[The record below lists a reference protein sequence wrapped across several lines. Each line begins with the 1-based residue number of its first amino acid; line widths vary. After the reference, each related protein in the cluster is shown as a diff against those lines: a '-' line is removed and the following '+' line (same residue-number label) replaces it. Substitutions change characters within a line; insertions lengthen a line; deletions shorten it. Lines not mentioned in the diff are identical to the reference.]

1 MYSRYNDGKSVFAER
16 LIRNLK
22 NKIHK
27 HMIAVSKNVIK
38 CLRWY
43 YKYNNVHHNTIKREP
58 FDVKFDSYAEYNVNS
73 NAKNAKVKV
82 GVSLRIPK

>member
-1 MYSRYNDGKSVFAER
+1 
-16 LIRNLK
+16 
-22 NKIHK
+22 
-27 HMIAVSKNVIK
+27 MIAVSKNVIK

-43 YKYNNVHHNTIKREP
+43 YKYNNVHHNAIKREP
-58 FDVKFDSYAEYNVNS
+58 FNVKFDSYAEYNVNS